1 MRWEELRSFPY
12 VWVLDFEFFQPNG
25 ERPRMHCM
33 VAKDVH
39 SGREI
44 HLRSGQ
50 FLPVPPF
57 DTQHD
62 LFVAYAARA
71 EMSCFAALGWPI
83 PEYILD
89 LNVEFRLATNDG
101 KFRRRRLYDAL
112 EFYHQDTQGA
122 TEKHDMQQLAAENA
136 SLSPEQMTDMVAYC
150 ASDVYATIR
159 LLRAMAATIDLPYS
173 LVRGRFCGC
182 VGRIEHV
189 GIPVDTD
196 LLAALHERWGSIRQL
211 FIDRIQNQYDLYEDR
226 VLKRYKFAQ
235 FIAETGIPYWPR
247 TATGEYR
254 RDQDTLRDMAMIY
267 PVIQQLRESL
277 DMLGQ
282 LRTLGIVAGSDGRS
296 RTPLWPFGTKT
307 GRCAPSTATFVFN
320 LPAWLRTLI
329 RPEPGHALAY
339 VDVRQE
345 EPAIAA
351 YWSRD
356 GAMTKGYCVGGD
368 LYVNFA
374 QLAGD
379 IPVGSILSTLSAKD
393 RQRYKALRDVYK
405 ICLLASMYGQQEYSL
420 ASRLGRSPA
429 HARQLLRR
437 LRMVY
442 PRFVA
447 WIDNEIDVALA
458 SGYMKSRL
466 RWTLKV
472 HPDTRETSLLNY
484 PMQVTGSEIMQR
496 AVYLAQQA
504 GVEVCCPVHDAL
516 LIHAKSED
524 IAHHAWLTKEAWRK
538 ASEDLLSGFSLYAD
552 GWEERDAVHYPRH
565 YIDKR
570 GISVWQ
576 VVGPV
581 LGAIGGDIVSE
592 MVDRG

>member
-1 MRWEELRSFPY
+1 
-12 VWVLDFEFFQPNG
+12 V
-25 ERPRMHCM
+25 HCL

-44 HLRSGQ
+44 RLQAGQ
-50 FLPVPPF
+50 FLPIPPF

-62 LFVAYAARA
+62 LFIAYASRA
-71 EMSCFAALGWPI
+71 EMAAFAALGWPI

-89 LNVEFRLATNDG
+89 LNVEFKLATNDG
-101 KFRRRRLYDAL
+101 RFRRRKLYDAL
-112 EFYHQDTQGA
+112 EFYHQDTGGA
-122 TEKHDMQQLAAENA
+122 VEKHDLQQLAAEHR
-136 SLSPEQMTDMVAYC
+136 SLTSEQMTAMVAYC
-150 ASDVYATIR
+150 GQDVQATVR
-159 LLRAMAATIDLPYS
+159 LLRAMADGIDLPYA

-182 VGRIEHV
+182 VGRMEHT
-189 GIPVDTD
+189 GIPVDTE
-196 LLAALHERWGSIRQL
+196 LLAALHERWEGIRQL
-211 FIDRIQNQYDLYEDR
+211 FIDRIQARYDVYEGH
-226 VLKRYKFAQ
+226 VLKRRKFAQ
-235 FIAETGIPYWPR
+235 FVVDTGIPYWPR

-254 RDQDTLRDMAMIY
+254 RDQDTLRDMAAIY
-267 PVIQQLRESL
+267 PIIQQLRESL

-282 LRTLGIVAGSDGRS
+282 LRTLEIVAGSDGRS
-296 RTPLWPFGTKT
+296 RALIWPFGTKT
-307 GRCAPSTATFVFN
+307 GRCAPSTTTFLFN

-329 RPEPGHALAY
+329 RAEPGYALGY
-339 VDVRQE
+339 IDVRQE

-356 GAMTKGYCVGGD
+356 GAMTEGYRVGGD

-379 IPVGSILSTLSAKD
+379 IPLGVSLATLSSPEQ
-393 RQRYKALRDVYK
+393 RRYKALRDVYK
-405 ICLLASMYGQQEYSL
+405 ICLLASMYGQQEVSL

-437 LRMVY
+437 LRMIY
-442 PRFVA
+442 PQFVS

-458 SGYMKSRL
+458 SGHMRSRL
-466 RWTLKV
+466 GWTLRV

-484 PMQVTGSEIMQR
+484 PMQVTGSEILQR
-496 AVYLAQQA
+496 AVYLAQKA

-516 LIHAKSED
+516 LIHAKVED
-524 IAHHAWLTKEAWRK
+524 MAHHAWLTKEAWRK

-552 GWEERDAVHYPRH
+552 GWEAKDAIPYPRH

-576 VVGPV
+576 TVGPA
-581 LGAIGGDIVSE
+581 LGTVGHTIVTE
-592 MVDRG
+592 MASLG